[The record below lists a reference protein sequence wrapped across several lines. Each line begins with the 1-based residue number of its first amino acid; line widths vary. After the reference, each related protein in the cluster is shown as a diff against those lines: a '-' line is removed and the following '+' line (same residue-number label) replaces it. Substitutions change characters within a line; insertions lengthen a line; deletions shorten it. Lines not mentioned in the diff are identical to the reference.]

1 MNSEQNVVKF
11 YVLCNKLKTLVRTG
25 WKEWKVNSDR
35 LESVAEHIFGVQM
48 LAIAM
53 HSEYRY
59 KLDLQKALFMIAVH
73 ELEEIMIGDYTPF
86 DISKEEKNKLGHV
99 CVAKILEPL
108 IEGDVVRK
116 LILEFDER
124 KTKEAKFAHMC
135 DKLECDLQ
143 CKVYDEQGCVDV
155 KKQDNIIVSHSNNIQ
170 EKIAKGDTWSKM
182 WMTTSRE
189 RYAYDENFAKVSD
202 YAINNKILDLKKAKK

>member
-155 KKQDNIIVSHSNNIQ
+155 KKQDNIIVAHSNNIQ